1 MNYNILI
8 LVAASLNFMVGLAL
22 LYFLVRNFGVV
33 RKLSNEKHKHLDRYF
48 DDLLERIQRIERNH
62 PVQAVANL
70 ESYIPEMS
78 GSGANRIKSVV
89 EKLRN
94 GGNPDEVRRE
104 HGYSGSEMGL
114 ILAAAGLTGNGPN
127 AI

>member
-8 LVAASLNFMVGLAL
+8 LAVAFFNFMVGAAL
-22 LYFLVRNFGVV
+22 LYFLVGNFRAV
-33 RKLSNEKHKHLDRYF
+33 RKTSSEKHRNLDRYF
-48 DDLLERIQRIERNH
+48 DDLLERIQRLEKNY

-70 ESYIPEMS
+70 ESYIPGMN
-78 GSGANRIKSVV
+78 GSGVNRIKSVV
-89 EKLRN
+89 EILRN

-104 HGYSGSEMGL
+104 YGYSGSEMGL
-114 ILAAAGLTGNGPN
+114 ILAAAGLTGKGSN

>member
-8 LVAASLNFMVGLAL
+8 LAMAFLNFMVGLAL
-22 LYFLVRNFGVV
+22 LYFLIRNFGAV
-33 RKLSNEKHKHLDRYF
+33 RELSNEKHKHLDRYF
-48 DDLLERIQRIERNH
+48 DDLLERIQRIEKNH

-70 ESYIPEMS
+70 ESCIPELRDS
-78 GSGANRIKSVV
+78 GVNRIKSVV

-104 HGYSGSEMGL
+104 YGYSGSEMGL
-114 ILAAAGLTGNGPN
+114 ILAVSGLTGNGPN